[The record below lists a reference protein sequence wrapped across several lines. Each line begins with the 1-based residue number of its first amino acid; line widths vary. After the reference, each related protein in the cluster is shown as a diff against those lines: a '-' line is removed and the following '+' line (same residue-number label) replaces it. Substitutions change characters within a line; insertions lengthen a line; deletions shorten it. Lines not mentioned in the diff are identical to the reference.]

1 MAQFEAAER
10 PIAYAMLN
18 AILAIQTDLQR
29 AIGLRPE
36 ACLVFL
42 VIAAATVQRF
52 MRTPVQEQPLLTRKA
67 LPAEYRGHISRRRI
81 AETLD
86 LPVETVRRH
95 VSHLMQRQLVVETGN
110 GRLSTPGGT
119 LARFS
124 ETGTTLSIARQFLAT
139 VRAMERYGAVSRGPD
154 APR

>member
-10 PIAYAMLN
+10 PIAYAMVN
-18 AILAIQTDLQR
+18 AILAIQTDLQKS
-29 AIGLRPE
+29 IGLRPE

-52 MRTPVQEQPLLTRKA
+52 VRTPIQDGSLLTRKA
-67 LPAEYRGHISRRRI
+67 LPPEYRGHISRRRI
-81 AETLD
+81 AETLG

-95 VSHLMQRQLVVETGN
+95 VSQLMQRQLVVETGH

-124 ETGTTLSIARQFLAT
+124 ETGTTLSIARQFLST
-139 VRAMERYGAVSRGPD
+139 VRTMERYGAIARGPD
-154 APR
+154 MPG